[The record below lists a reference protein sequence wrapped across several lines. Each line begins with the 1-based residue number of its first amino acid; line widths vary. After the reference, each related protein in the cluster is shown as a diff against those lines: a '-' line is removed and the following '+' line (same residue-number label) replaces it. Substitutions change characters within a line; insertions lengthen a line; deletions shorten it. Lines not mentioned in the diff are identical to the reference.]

1 MVLVENGLVFGS
13 GITRMAKYVGSQMKV
28 RVMNVFLS
36 RLMMKM
42 AGGKLMEAIVKNNS
56 STKINHRRYCCKWN
70 LGNYWFNTLLIST
83 SFRDVVF

>member
-1 MVLVENGLVFGS
+1 MVLVENGLVFGN

-42 AGGKLMEAIVKNNS
+42 EE
-56 STKINHRRYCCKWN
+56 
-70 LGNYWFNTLLIST
+70 
-83 SFRDVVF
+83 